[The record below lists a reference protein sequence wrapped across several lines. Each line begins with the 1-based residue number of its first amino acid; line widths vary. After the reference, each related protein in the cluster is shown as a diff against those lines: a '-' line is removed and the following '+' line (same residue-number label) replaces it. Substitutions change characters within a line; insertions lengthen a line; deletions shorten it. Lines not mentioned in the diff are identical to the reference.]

1 MEKEHREPWEVLSL
15 MAAGYL
21 ALLLWHYVITIMD
34 YAMAFV
40 KYEGQ
45 LNLGDCVEIPLLL

>member
-1 MEKEHREPWEVLSL
+1 MEEEHREPWEILAIV
-15 MAAGYL
+15 AAGYL
-21 ALLLWHYVITIMD
+21 GVLLWHYVITIMD

-40 KYEGQ
+40 NYKGE

>member
-1 MEKEHREPWEVLSL
+1 MQEEHREPWEALSL
-15 MAAGYL
+15 MTAGYL

-45 LNLGDCVEIPLLL
+45 LNLGDCVEIPFLL

>member
-1 MEKEHREPWEVLSL
+1 MEKEHREPWEALSL
-15 MAAGYL
+15 VAAGYL
-21 ALLLWHYVITIMD
+21 ALLLWHYAITIMD

-40 KYEGQ
+40 KYEGK